1 MAIGK
6 AITKFGVTLNNAYHR
21 IEWLNLNILGG
32 NNSLEVQVATYSE
45 QGGELIGYKSYVLPI
60 DNKAN
65 VSLAYAYR
73 ELMKLPEFADGA
85 EV

>member
-6 AITKFGVTLNNAYHR
+6 AVTKFGVTLNSAYHR
-21 IEWLNLNILGG
+21 IEWMNLNLLGG
-32 NNSLEVQVATYSE
+32 NKSLDVQVATYSE
-45 QGGELIGYKSYVLPI
+45 NGGELIGHKSYVLPI

-73 ELMKLPEFADGA
+73 ELAKLEEFTGGA

>member
-21 IEWLNLNILGG
+21 IEWMNLNLLNG

-45 QGGELIGYKSYVLPI
+45 NGGECVERNSFVLPC
-60 DNKAN
+60 DKAKVN
-65 VSLAYAYR
+65 LSYAYV
-73 ELMKLPEFADGA
+73 ELMKLPEFTGGA